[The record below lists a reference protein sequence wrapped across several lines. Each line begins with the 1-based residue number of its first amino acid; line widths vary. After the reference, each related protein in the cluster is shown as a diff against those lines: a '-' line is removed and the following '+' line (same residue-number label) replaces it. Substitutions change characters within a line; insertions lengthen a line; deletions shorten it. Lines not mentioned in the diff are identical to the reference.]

1 MNQLAVEPLS
11 ALDMFNDF
19 HLSFVQNPYAYYEQ
33 LPNDE
38 PLLLRSPGCWVT
50 KDYSTINDILNDKRF
65 QRNFWKNKTT
75 QYGAQIKAEPCLA
88 IMSDWMLLINPPDH
102 TRIRNLVAPFFSRKQ
117 IEKLREQIGLKAQRL
132 IARFQARKKIDLISE
147 YSLPLS
153 MEFLYQIL
161 GIDPEERE
169 ELLNKTFPPRRL
181 LDPPTPLTRE
191 EFNLENYNMEQLKI
205 HVQAIARKRRLQPK
219 DDLITHLLQAQ
230 DPGNLL
236 SEDECISQII
246 LLLYSGVDTVPHQIG
261 NSLVAL
267 HQNPHQLALM
277 QSNPNIYSTALHE
290 LLRYA
295 PPVHMI
301 NMEAAEEVTFGNQT
315 IESGNKVILLLA
327 AGNRDPKVFPD
338 PETLDLTR
346 QKRQILS
353 FSGGVHNCL
362 GMHLGLALFEIG
374 LKTVLQELPKM
385 KILNIHEPEWN
396 PSYSF
401 RGLKKLMVEI

>member
-1 MNQLAVEPLS
+1 MNQLAVESLS

-19 HLSFVQNPYAYYEQ
+19 HLPFVQNPFYYYEQ
-33 LPNDE
+33 LPDEE

-50 KDYSTINDILNDKRF
+50 KDYNTINDILNDKRF

-117 IEKLREQIGLKAQRL
+117 IEKLREQIARTAERL
-132 IARFQARKKIDLISE
+132 IVGFHGRTKVDLINE

-161 GIDPEERE
+161 GVDPEERE

-191 EFNLENYNMEQLKI
+191 EFDVENFNMGQLKT

-219 DDLITHLLQAQ
+219 DDLISHLLQAQ

-236 SEDECISQII
+236 TEEECISQII
-246 LLLYSGVDTVPHQIG
+246 LLLYSGVDTVPHLIG

-267 HQNPHQLALM
+267 HENPDQLALM
-277 QSNPNIYSTALHE
+277 KSNPNILSTARHE

-301 NMEAAEEVTFGNQT
+301 NMEAADAVTIGHQT
-315 IESGNKVILLLA
+315 IEAGNKVILLLA
-327 AGNRDPKVFPD
+327 AGNRDPKVFPY

-346 QKRQILS
+346 PKKQLLS

-362 GMHLGLALFEIG
+362 GMHLGLALF
-374 LKTVLQELPKM
+374 
-385 KILNIHEPEWN
+385 
-396 PSYSF
+396 
-401 RGLKKLMVEI
+401 